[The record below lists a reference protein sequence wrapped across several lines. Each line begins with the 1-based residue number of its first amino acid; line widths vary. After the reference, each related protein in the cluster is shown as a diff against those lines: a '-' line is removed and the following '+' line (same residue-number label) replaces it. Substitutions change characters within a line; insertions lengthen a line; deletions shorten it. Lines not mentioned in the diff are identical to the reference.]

1 MNRSSSADR
10 HKPAGR
16 RQVGWFTAACVLV
29 SNIIGGGIFTTTGFM
44 ARDLG
49 DPVLILTLWV
59 VGAGF
64 ALAGAMAYGELGA
77 ALPQAGGDYVY
88 LRRAYGPLAGFL
100 SGWTSLTIGFGAA
113 IAASAVSFA
122 SYFLRVAPI
131 ADDNGWAA
139 KGLALLLLWSLTAVH
154 VAGVGAGGRLQ
165 RMLTTTKVLAIL
177 ALALGG
183 LSLGSGS
190 WKNFAV
196 RAPNA
201 DPGMGTVMVALIF
214 VMYSYLGWN
223 VAGYI
228 AGEIA
233 EPGRTLPRIMIGAT
247 AFVGA
252 MYLLLNLVYLYALPV
267 TSLAQPPVLP
277 VAEKAAAALWGP
289 ASGRLVAA
297 LLCLSI
303 AGAVSA
309 MVWAGPRVYWAM
321 ARDGV
326 FVPWFAV
333 LDKKTGAPVRA
344 ILLQS
349 GWASLLILTGTF
361 EQLVI
366 YGGLVLAVFTAF
378 TVGALIVLRRRQ
390 PDLPRPY
397 RVPLYPAL
405 PGLLVVFSLLIV
417 GYSLIQRP
425 IESALGFATV
435 LAGIP
440 LYFVWRI
447 SPEQQRA

>member
-1 MNRSSSADR
+1 MNRSSSANC
-10 HKPAGR
+10 HEPSSR
-16 RQVGWFTAACVLV
+16 RRVGWFTAACVLV

-49 DPVLILTLWV
+49 DPVLILALWV

-64 ALAGAMAYGELGA
+64 ALAGAMSYGELGA

-122 SYFLRVAPI
+122 SYFLRVAPL

-154 VAGVGAGGRLQ
+154 AAGVGAGGRLQ
-165 RMLTTTKVLAIL
+165 RVLTTTKVLAIL

-183 LSLGSGS
+183 LTLGSGS
-190 WKNFAV
+190 WGNFAV
-196 RAPNA
+196 RAPDA
-201 DPGMGTVMVALIF
+201 DPGIGTLMVALIF
-214 VMYSYLGWN
+214 VVHSYLGWN

-233 EPGRTLPRIMIGAT
+233 EPGRTLPKIMIGAT

-252 MYLLLNLVYLYALPV
+252 IYVLLNLVYLYALPV

-289 ASGRLVAA
+289 ASGRFIAA

-321 ARDGV
+321 AQDGV
-326 FVPWFAV
+326 FASWFAA
-333 LDKKTGAPVRA
+333 LDGTTGAPVRA

-361 EQLVI
+361 EQLVV
-366 YGGLVLAVFTAF
+366 YSGPVLAVFTAF
-378 TVGALIVLRRRQ
+378 TAGALIVLRRRQ

-425 IESALGFATV
+425 IESALGLATV

-440 LYFVWRI
+440 FYFVWRP
-447 SPEQQRA
+447 SPEQA

>member
-1 MNRSSSADR
+1 MTRTSTVDR
-10 HKPAGR
+10 NEPAGR
-16 RQVGWFTAACVLV
+16 RQVGWFTATCVLV

-49 DPVLILTLWV
+49 DPVLILALWV

-64 ALAGAMAYGELGA
+64 ALAGAMSYGELGA

-88 LRRAYGPLAGFL
+88 LRRAYGSLAGFL
-100 SGWTSLTIGFGAA
+100 SGWTSFTIGFGAA

-154 VAGVGAGGRLQ
+154 VAGVEAGGRLQ
-165 RMLTTTKVLAIL
+165 RVLTTTKVIAIL
-177 ALALGG
+177 GLVLGG
-183 LSLGSGS
+183 VSLGSGS
-190 WKNFAV
+190 WKHFTV
-196 RAPNA
+196 RAPDA
-201 DPGMGTVMVALIF
+201 DPGIGALMVALIF

-233 EPGRTLPRIMIGAT
+233 EPGRTLPRIMIGGT

-289 ASGRLVAA
+289 VSGRIVAA
-297 LLCLSI
+297 LLCLSL

-326 FVPWFAV
+326 FASWFAV
-333 LDKKTGAPVRA
+333 LDGTTGVPVRA

-349 GWASLLILTGTF
+349 GWASLLILTSTF

-405 PGLLVVFSLLIV
+405 PGLLVVLSLIIV

-425 IESALGFATV
+425 IESALGLATV

-440 LYFVWRI
+440 LYFVWRT
-447 SPEQQRA
+447 SPKHG

>member
-1 MNRSSSADR
+1 MTRTSPVDR
-10 HKPAGR
+10 NEPAGR
-16 RQVGWFTAACVLV
+16 RQVGWFTATCVLV

-49 DPVLILTLWV
+49 DPVLILALWV

-64 ALAGAMAYGELGA
+64 ALAGAMSYGELGA

-88 LRRAYGPLAGFL
+88 LRRAYGSLAGFL
-100 SGWTSLTIGFGAA
+100 SGWTSFTIGFGAA

-154 VAGVGAGGRLQ
+154 VAGVEAGGRLQ
-165 RMLTTTKVLAIL
+165 RVLTTTKVIAIL
-177 ALALGG
+177 GLVLGG
-183 LSLGSGS
+183 VSLGSGS
-190 WKNFAV
+190 WKHFTV
-196 RAPNA
+196 RAPDA
-201 DPGMGTVMVALIF
+201 DPGIGALMVALIF

-233 EPGRTLPRIMIGAT
+233 EPGRTLPRIMIGGT

-289 ASGRLVAA
+289 ISGRIVAA

-326 FVPWFAV
+326 FASWFAV
-333 LDKKTGAPVRA
+333 LDGTTGVPVRA

-349 GWASLLILTGTF
+349 GWASLLILTSTF

-405 PGLLVVFSLLIV
+405 PGLLVVLSLIIV

-425 IESALGFATV
+425 IESALGLATV

-440 LYFVWRI
+440 LYFVWRT
-447 SPEQQRA
+447 SPKHG

>member
-1 MNRSSSADR
+1 M
-10 HKPAGR
+10 
-16 RQVGWFTAACVLV
+16 
-29 SNIIGGGIFTTTGFM
+29 IGG
-44 ARDLG
+44 
-49 DPVLILTLWV
+49 
-59 VGAGF
+59 
-64 ALAGAMAYGELGA
+64 
-77 ALPQAGGDYVY
+77 
-88 LRRAYGPLAGFL
+88 
-100 SGWTSLTIGFGAA
+100 
-113 IAASAVSFA
+113 
-122 SYFLRVAPI
+122 
-131 ADDNGWAA
+131 
-139 KGLALLLLWSLTAVH
+139 
-154 VAGVGAGGRLQ
+154 
-165 RMLTTTKVLAIL
+165 
-177 ALALGG
+177 
-183 LSLGSGS
+183 
-190 WKNFAV
+190 
-196 RAPNA
+196 
-201 DPGMGTVMVALIF
+201 
-214 VMYSYLGWN
+214 
-223 VAGYI
+223 
-228 AGEIA
+228 
-233 EPGRTLPRIMIGAT
+233 T

-289 ASGRLVAA
+289 ASGRFVAA

-321 ARDGV
+321 ARDGA
-326 FVPWFAV
+326 FASWLAA
-333 LDKKTGAPVRA
+333 LDRTTGAPVRA

-405 PGLLVVFSLLIV
+405 PGLLVTLSLIIV

-425 IESALGFATV
+425 IESALGVATV

-440 LYFVWRI
+440 LYFVWRT
-447 SPEQQRA
+447 PPKHG

>member
-1 MNRSSSADR
+1 MNRTPSADR
-10 HKPAGR
+10 HEPAGR
-16 RQVGWFTAACVLV
+16 RQVGSFTAACVLV
-29 SNIIGGGIFTTTGFM
+29 SNIVGGGIFTTTGFM

-49 DPVLILTLWV
+49 DPMLILALWL

-64 ALAGAMAYGELGA
+64 ALAGAMSYGELGA

-88 LRRAYGPLAGFL
+88 LRLAYGPLAGFL
-100 SGWTSLTIGFGAA
+100 IGWTSLTIGFGAA

-154 VAGVGAGGRLQ
+154 ADGVEAGGRLQ
-165 RMLTTTKVLAIL
+165 RVLTTTKVLAIL
-177 ALALGG
+177 VLVLGG

-196 RAPNA
+196 RAPDA
-201 DPGMGTVMVALIF
+201 DPDIGALMVALIF

-233 EPGRTLPRIMIGAT
+233 EPGRTLPKIMIGGT

-289 ASGRLVAA
+289 ASGRFVAA

-321 ARDGV
+321 ARDGA
-326 FVPWFAV
+326 FASWLAA
-333 LDKKTGAPVRA
+333 LDGTTGAPVRA
-344 ILLQS
+344 ILLHS

-405 PGLLVVFSLLIV
+405 PGLLVTLSLIIV

-425 IESALGFATV
+425 IESALGVTTV

-440 LYFVWRI
+440 LYFVWRT
-447 SPEQQRA
+447 PPKHG